1 MSTKKN
7 EDGLFVL
14 KHSETKAEAGFV
26 EESVPFWLAN
36 GWEAVPAEKD
46 EEKQVPALNDPPQD
60 PDPKLKADKDLD
72 LSTDTKK
79 KG

>member
-14 KHSETKAEAGFV
+14 KNSKTKAEAGFV

-36 GWEAVPAEKD
+36 GWEAVPAEGD
-46 EEKQVPALNDPPQD
+46 SEKQVPALNDPPKEEE
-60 PDPKLKADKDLD
+60 PKLKADKDLD
-72 LSTDTKK
+72 LSTDNKK